1 METYN
6 LSAFAFAFPPFT
18 PDEEDVMRRAP
29 QLLARRGAGC
39 RPPTRTRGDLAATD
53 RLENMFDV
61 ALSLVMT

>member
-18 PDEEDVMRRAP
+18 PGEEDVMRRAP
-29 QLLARRGAGC
+29 QFLAWRGLVGGTAPGS
-39 RPPTRTRGDLAATD
+39 RGGLAATN